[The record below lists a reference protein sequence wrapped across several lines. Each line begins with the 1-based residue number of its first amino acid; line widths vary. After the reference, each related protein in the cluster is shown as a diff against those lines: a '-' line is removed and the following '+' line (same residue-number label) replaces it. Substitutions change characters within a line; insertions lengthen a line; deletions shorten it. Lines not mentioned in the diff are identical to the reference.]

1 MKFRFEVIHMSPFLK
16 QVRDFMKVVDLT
28 MEGIGVRDIMT
39 FTTKEDVAVS
49 KVKETLILA
58 YQSLGHE
65 VLDIQGGQVE

>member
-16 QVRDFMKVVDLT
+16 QVRDFMKVMDLT

-39 FTTKEDVAVS
+39 FTTKEDVTAI
-49 KVKETLILA
+49 KVKDSLTKA

-65 VLDIQGGQVE
+65 VLHIQGGQVE